1 MAELRAD
8 LSRIGCVLAL
18 TSATVVWAQ
27 EEKPE
32 RVPFGRTLNEYGVL
46 NASGCMCEDLEDGE
60 ILPPPE
66 ITVPEPFQYL
76 RPDLQITAAEL
87 TGDQRYPV
95 LTEFKILTPEVS
107 AGDEV
112 RAIARVTS
120 AYKNTL
126 PFVTTFFSERYSRL
140 GSATMYVNFEP
151 SKDDKTLFL
160 GRGRVSKFAPSGR
173 YIVAYATISDDVG
186 KRQSYGAEF
195 HEPLDNEDGTPK
207 FFLVED
213 NPRVDLRAPALQSVE
228 VETPSVR
235 AGVDPIRF
243 TAVATDDLSGP
254 VDAEAVWVSP
264 GEDQWIR
271 VTMVHQG
278 SEPGKFLGYF
288 TIPKWYEGGEWRLM
302 RIALTDDARNIS
314 YFFSKNDAVLRD
326 APAVQVAQDPA
337 NVDKNPPRILAVS
350 LSTTEARVGE
360 SVTITALVEDDLSGV
375 RAVEG
380 YVRSPHGVDAMK
392 VKLSSDFV
400 DLNRPSKIPEPNVW
414 SATFKIKKSMERG
427 VWTLARLG
435 IADQANNFHT
445 YLDGREKILTGITV
459 NFLGDEEE
467 RETEPTRGQKR

>member
-1 MAELRAD
+1 MKRIASLTLF
-8 LSRIGCVLAL
+8 LSAL
-18 TSATVVWAQ
+18 GTVSAQ
-27 EEKPE
+27 EKKPE

-60 ILPPPE
+60 ILPPLE

-95 LTEFKILTPEVS
+95 LTEFKILTPEVR

-140 GSATMYVNFEP
+140 GSATMYLNFEP
-151 SKDDKTLFL
+151 SKEDKSLFV
-160 GRGRVSKFAPSGR
+160 GRGRVSKFAPAGR

-195 HEPLDNEDGTPK
+195 HEPLDNEDRTPK
-207 FFLVED
+207 FFMVED
-213 NPRVDLRAPALQSVE
+213 NPRVDLRAPELKSIE
-228 VETPSVR
+228 VETPSVT
-235 AGVDPIRF
+235 AGSDPIRF
-243 TAVATDDLSGP
+243 TVDAADDVSGP
-254 VDAEAVWVSP
+254 VDAEAVWISP
-264 GEDQWIR
+264 SEEQWIR
-271 VTMVHQG
+271 VTLVHQG

-288 TIPKWYEGGEWRLM
+288 TIPKWYEGGDWRLM
-302 RIALTDDARNIS
+302 RLALTDDARNTA
-314 YFFSKNDAVLRD
+314 YFFSKNDAVISK
-326 APAVQVAQDPA
+326 APAVRVAQDEA
-337 NVDKNPPRILAVS
+337 LVDKKPPRILAVS

-360 SVTITALVEDDLSGV
+360 SVTVTALVEDELSGV

-427 VWTLARLG
+427 IWTLARLG
-435 IADQANNFHT
+435 VADQANNFET
-445 YLDGREKILTGITV
+445 YFEGRDKLVTGITV
-459 NFLGDEEE
+459 NFLEEE
-467 RETEPTRGQKR
+467 EKKETDAGRAPEGASR

>member
-1 MAELRAD
+1 MRA
-8 LSRIGCVLAL
+8 SRIISILAL
-18 TSATVVWAQ
+18 VATSPLWAQ
-27 EEKPE
+27 EPEKKPE
-32 RVPFGRTLNEYGVL
+32 RVPFGQTLNEYGVL

-95 LTEFKILTPEVS
+95 LTEFKILTPELS

-120 AYKNTL
+120 AYQNTL

-151 SKDDKTLFL
+151 SKSSNDDKTLFL
-160 GRGRVSKFAPSGR
+160 GRGRLSKYAPGGR
-173 YIVAYATISDDVG
+173 YIVAYATISDEVG

-195 HEPLDNEDGTPK
+195 HEPLDNEDRTPK
-207 FFLVED
+207 FFMVKD
-213 NPRVDLRAPALQSVE
+213 NPRVDLRAPELLSVA

-235 AGVDPIRF
+235 AGTEPIRF
-243 TAVATDDLSGP
+243 SAFATDDVSGP
-254 VDAEAVWVSP
+254 VDAEAVWISP
-264 GEDQWIR
+264 SEEQWIR

-302 RIALTDDARNIS
+302 RIAVTDDARNTA
-314 YFFSKNDAVLRD
+314 YFFSKNDKVMKE
-326 APAVQVAQDPA
+326 APVVEVAQDPA
-337 NVDKNPPRILAVS
+337 LVDKKPPSILAVS
-350 LSTTEARVGE
+350 LSTTETRAGE
-360 SVTITALVEDDLSGV
+360 SVTVTALVEDDLSGV
-375 RAVEG
+375 KAVEG
-380 YVRSPHGVDAMK
+380 YVRSPHGVDAVK
-392 VKLSSDFV
+392 LKLSSDFV

-427 VWTLARLG
+427 VWTLVRLG
-435 IADQANNFHT
+435 IADEANNFHT
-445 YLDGREKILTGITV
+445 YFDGREKILTGITV
-459 NFLGDEEE
+459 NFLEEDDKT
-467 RETEPTRGQKR
+467 ETEPTRGVSR

>member
-1 MAELRAD
+1 MR
-8 LSRIGCVLAL
+8 RISLLVIL
-18 TSATVVWAQ
+18 TLTPAWAQ
-27 EEKPE
+27 EKKPE
-32 RVPFGRTLNEYGVL
+32 RVRFGRTLNEYGVL

-60 ILPPPE
+60 VLPPPE
-66 ITVPEPFQYL
+66 LTVPEPFQYL
-76 RPDLQITAAEL
+76 RPDLQMTAAEL

-95 LTEFKILTPEVS
+95 LTEFKILTPEVG

-112 RAIARVTS
+112 RAVARVAS

-160 GRGRVSKFAPSGR
+160 GRGRLSKFAPAGR

-213 NPRVDLRAPALQSVE
+213 NPRVDLRAPALLSLTID
-228 VETPSVR
+228 TPSAR
-235 AGVDPIRF
+235 AGVEPIRF
-243 TAVATDDLSGP
+243 TAVARDDVSGP

-264 GEDQWIR
+264 SEEQWIR

-278 SEPGKFLGYF
+278 SEPSKFLGYF
-288 TIPKWYEGGEWRLM
+288 TIPRWYEGGEWRLM
-302 RIALTDDARNIS
+302 RIALTDDARNTA

-337 NVDKNPPRILAVS
+337 NVDKSPPAILAVS
-350 LSTTEARVGE
+350 LSTTEARAGE
-360 SVTITALVEDDLSGV
+360 SVTVTALVEDGLSGV
-375 RAVEG
+375 KEIEG

-392 VKLSSDFV
+392 VKLSSEFV

-435 IADQANNFHT
+435 VADQANNFRT
-445 YLDGREKILTGITV
+445 YFEGRDEILTGIWV
-459 NFLGDEEE
+459 NFLEESKE
-467 RETEPTRGQKR
+467 TETEPARGESR

>member
-1 MAELRAD
+1 MKRALF
-8 LSRIGCVLAL
+8 LSLILASL
-18 TSATVVWAQ
+18 HPLGAQ
-27 EEKPE
+27 EEKKSE
-32 RVPFGRTLNEYGVL
+32 RVPFGQTLNEYGVL

-87 TGDQRYPV
+87 TGEQRYPV
-95 LTEFKILTPEVS
+95 LTEFKILTPEVR

-140 GSATMYVNFEP
+140 GSATMYLNFEP
-151 SKDDKTLFL
+151 SKEDKTLFV
-160 GRGRVSKFAPSGR
+160 GRGRVSKFAPEGR

-195 HEPLDNEDGTPK
+195 HEPLDNEDRTPK
-207 FFLVED
+207 FFMVER
-213 NPRVDLRAPALQSVE
+213 NPRVDLKAPELRSVAI
-228 VETPSVR
+228 ETPTVR
-235 AGVDPIRF
+235 AGASPVRF
-243 TAVATDDLSGP
+243 HAIASDDVSGP
-254 VDAEAVWVSP
+254 VEAEAVWVSP
-264 GEDQWIR
+264 SEEQWIR

-302 RIALTDDARNIS
+302 RLALTDDARNIS
-314 YFFSKNDAVLRD
+314 YYFSKNDPVMAGV
-326 APAVQVAQDPA
+326 PGVQVEQEPA
-337 NVDKNPPRILAVS
+337 LVDKTPPRILAVS

-360 SVTITALVEDDLSGV
+360 TVTVTALVEDELSGV

-392 VKLSSDFV
+392 VKLKSDFV

-427 VWTLARLG
+427 EWTLARLG
-435 IADQANNFHT
+435 VADEANNFQT
-445 YLDGREKILTGITV
+445 YLEGRDKLVTGIGV
-459 NFLGDEEE
+459 NFLAEEE
-467 RETEPTRGQKR
+467 ETDEKATRQNEGAHR